1 MAAAAAPAGGR
12 PAAGLRPG
20 RDAHCG
26 WPLSRAAVSWRCR
39 CANAQHMRCGTG
51 DGRWMHTG
59 FRQGAG
65 SAALT
70 VPRSAAGAC
79 HRHVGSHVD
88 LHKSDCADEGD
99 RSLLALLVPVFVL
112 RPPLLSCVQLVLLS
126 VLILALA
133 FSWQGDPTPSAGS
146 TVEPAALRIQWTGS
160 GRWGAGCGVRVCAR
174 AQSLCLPLLLP
185 PPFPVRSLTCTL
197 SHSLLLIPLF
207 SLSPPPPPSLLSSC
221 RVSRMCARM
230 HVSMYF
236 PERLRERARALEERA
251 RSVCMCVRRARE
263 RAGVRAR
270 SLSLPPYLPFP
281 PPSSKLCLSHTPSL
295 TSLHHP
301 PFPALPPFSLFSLL
315 CVSRASV
322 RMHVDIGAL

>member
-26 WPLSRAAVSWRCR
+26 WPLSVAAVSWRCR
-39 CANAQHMRCGTG
+39 CAGAQHMRCGTG

-65 SAALT
+65 SAALI

-99 RSLLALLVPVFVL
+99 RSLVALLVPVFVL

-146 TVEPAALRIQWTGS
+146 TVEPAALRIQWTGP
-160 GRWGAGCGVRVCAR
+160 GR
-174 AQSLCLPLLLP
+174 
-185 PPFPVRSLTCTL
+185 
-197 SHSLLLIPLF
+197 
-207 SLSPPPPPSLLSSC
+207 
-221 RVSRMCARM
+221 
-230 HVSMYF
+230 
-236 PERLRERARALEERA
+236 
-251 RSVCMCVRRARE
+251 
-263 RAGVRAR
+263 
-270 SLSLPPYLPFP
+270 
-281 PPSSKLCLSHTPSL
+281 
-295 TSLHHP
+295 
-301 PFPALPPFSLFSLL
+301 
-315 CVSRASV
+315 
-322 RMHVDIGAL
+322 

>member
-1 MAAAAAPAGGR
+1 MNDDVSSMFRPKLDALGVLHELSLKTQARNFVLFSSISGLLGSRWLAHYTATSAFLDTFAYARRAMGLPATVVNWGLWKSLADQQSDAGAVMAN
-12 PAAGLRPG
+12 AGLEPMP
-20 RDAHCG
+20 DEVAIQAL
-26 WPLSRAAVSWRCR
+26 PLVMGAGAPVRNTCDVP
-39 CANAQHMRCGTG
+39 GTG

-146 TVEPAALRIQWTGS
+146 TVEPAAPRIQ
-160 GRWGAGCGVRVCAR
+160 
-174 AQSLCLPLLLP
+174 
-185 PPFPVRSLTCTL
+185 
-197 SHSLLLIPLF
+197 
-207 SLSPPPPPSLLSSC
+207 
-221 RVSRMCARM
+221 
-230 HVSMYF
+230 
-236 PERLRERARALEERA
+236 
-251 RSVCMCVRRARE
+251 
-263 RAGVRAR
+263 
-270 SLSLPPYLPFP
+270 
-281 PPSSKLCLSHTPSL
+281 
-295 TSLHHP
+295 
-301 PFPALPPFSLFSLL
+301 
-315 CVSRASV
+315 
-322 RMHVDIGAL
+322 